1 MRESMFPTK
10 VLLATDGSE
19 DAFTASRMAIELTN
33 KTGSELHVA
42 HVGAALPPIYGYM
55 EAQPADL
62 VDPER
67 AEQEARRLLD
77 EQVERIETEGGSVAE
92 AHLEIG
98 EADEKVV
105 ALSEQLGAGLIVVGS
120 RGLGG
125 LRRALMGSVSASIV
139 HHAHCP
145 VLVVRTIKDGT
156 SIFPTKIVLA
166 TDGSGEATLA
176 ARTAI
181 DLVDKTGSELH
192 VVYAVPIPLAIDA
205 PSEALAMSEVA
216 TEEVKER
223 AQRFLDDQVEK
234 IEATGGTVARAHV
247 RLGRTDEETITLADE
262 LGAGLIVVGSRG
274 LGGLSRALMGS
285 VSDSVVRHAHC
296 PVLVVRKEERP
307 PRSADDR
314 PVEERPSKPPPSPV
328 LP

>member
-1 MRESMFPTK
+1 MFPMK
-10 VLLATDGSE
+10 LLLATDGSE
-19 DAFTASRMAIELTN
+19 DAFAAARVVIELAN
-33 KTGSELHVA
+33 KTGSELHVV
-42 HVGAALPPIYGYM
+42 HVGAAPPVYGYM
-55 EAQPADL
+55 EAQPAEL
-62 VDPER
+62 VDPEQR

-105 ALSEQLGAGLIVVGS
+105 ALSEELGAGLIVVGS

-125 LRRALMGSVSASIV
+125 LRRALMGSVSESIV
-139 HHAHCP
+139 HHAPYP
-145 VLVVRTIKDGT
+145 VLVVRNTADGT

-166 TDGSGEATLA
+166 TDGSEEATLA

-205 PSEALAMSEVA
+205 PSEALAMSDVA
-216 TEEVKER
+216 TKEVRER
-223 AQRFLDDQVEK
+223 AQRFLDEQVEK
-234 IEATGGTVARAHV
+234 IEATGGAVAQAHV
-247 RLGRTDEETITLADE
+247 RLGRTNEEIITLSDE

-274 LGGLSRALMGS
+274 LGGLKRALMGS

-307 PRSADDR
+307 PRSADER
-314 PVEERPSKPPPSPV
+314 PAEERPSEPPPSPT
-328 LP
+328 LS